1 MNNEESVD
9 QKLQHAPEPHGRQ
22 AFARSRASTTL
33 VARTCQHPVEESFRW
48 RGGEESRKKNIVNE
62 CPEEQ
67 VHEILVLEV
76 PNESPLARPWLAAV
90 YCCASLSTSSSSP
103 INSGKDPAVAMAAI
117 SERAVEAAKPKAFYR
132 QFEGELLKNKY
143 DKDSNPDGCV
153 MLSLAENTLAADIM
167 LEKYQKAP
175 SLDLSDSM
183 YSNYQGILAFREAI
197 ASNIFAKHFKV
208 QADADDI
215 FLGVGASVLANQ
227 LCWSIANPGDGVLIP
242 TPFYGAFSYDITVR
256 NDLHLVRIQREAA
269 NDYAL
274 TTNMLE
280 SAYDDAMEKGVKPKI
295 LMLCSPDNPL
305 GRLQTESELINILS
319 WCAEKPDIHI
329 VSDELY
335 ALSVHSKKGNFVSV
349 LEIVSKFF
357 PQMSARTHI
366 LWAAS
371 KDFGA
376 SGFRMG
382 VLHTKNEDIKAV
394 FRNLGV
400 YVAVS
405 NPIQREDQEFVKYFV
420 KEVGVALV
428 STELVWCF

>member
-1 MNNEESVD
+1 
-9 QKLQHAPEPHGRQ
+9 
-22 AFARSRASTTL
+22 
-33 VARTCQHPVEESFRW
+33 
-48 RGGEESRKKNIVNE
+48 
-62 CPEEQ
+62 
-67 VHEILVLEV
+67 
-76 PNESPLARPWLAAV
+76 
-90 YCCASLSTSSSSP
+90 
-103 INSGKDPAVAMAAI
+103 
-117 SERAVEAAKPKAFYR
+117 
-132 QFEGELLKNKY
+132 
-143 DKDSNPDGCV
+143 V

-405 NPIQREDQEFVKYFV
+405 NPIQRGLQHIFGHFLPMYPTHAHPLLMGDVHVEIAHMLPQLCIEQ
-420 KEVGVALV
+420 
-428 STELVWCF
+428 